1 MEAEAKLAA
10 PQAEHQGAISTF
22 QVSTVALRQVRASE
36 TSQLHSGSLMA
47 AALFLV
53 AAGLEDGLVQPGAVL
68 HLARA
73 VAVAAVLTVE
83 AGNPVPVGGAGGYCE
98 KHDRLPSSDLFICSW
113 RRRRWRR
120 GW

>member
-36 TSQLHSGSLMA
+36 TSHHSGSLMA

-83 AGNPVPVGGAGGYCE
+83 AGNPVPVAGRE
-98 KHDRLPSSDLFICSW
+98 VIAKS
-113 RRRRWRR
+113 
-120 GW
+120 